1 MMYCWFFIFF
11 WTATFWHSHWTVLTL
26 PMSTF
31 IHNSS
36 MCQNM
41 WYFFTTRDDGAIKHH
56 SKTHQSGGG
65 GGRLVVFRLNRS
77 RLSGRID
84 EMCNLPHQIFM
95 PLGLNFTRYSLECS
109 VAFGNADHL
118 DTSSSPPYL
127 SSPSLPPSHV
137 ISSSRQAS
145 VWARYACMNS
155 TSCPALWSLEMKCLS
170 CRHLCQNYGPETTLT
185 HLQPIWH
192 CHDHRACFSPRDRS
206 RVFMLITPCSNI

>member
-1 MMYCWFFIFF
+1 MSLVITAVYTKPFISEINYDVLLIFFFFF

-36 MCQNM
+36 VCQNM
-41 WYFFTTRDDGAIKHH
+41 WHIFTTRDDGAIKHH

-118 DTSSSPPYL
+118 DTSSSLPTSLLPLPL
-127 SSPSLPPSHV
+127 SHLLMSFQVPAKLVSGPDMPAWIVLPVPLFGHWKWSV
-137 ISSSRQAS
+137 CRAGISARITGQRQ
-145 VWARYACMNS
+145 
-155 TSCPALWSLEMKCLS
+155 
-170 CRHLCQNYGPETTLT
+170 H
-185 HLQPIWH
+185 
-192 CHDHRACFSPRDRS
+192 
-206 RVFMLITPCSNI
+206 

>member
-1 MMYCWFFIFF
+1 M
-11 WTATFWHSHWTVLTL
+11 WH
-26 PMSTF
+26 
-31 IHNSS
+31 I
-36 MCQNM
+36 
-41 WYFFTTRDDGAIKHH
+41 FTTRDDGAIKHH

-185 HLQPIWH
+185 HLQLGIVMTIVLVFHPET
-192 CHDHRACFSPRDRS
+192 ALGFSCWLHHAQIPNNE
-206 RVFMLITPCSNI
+206 LQLTPG